1 MELQDLQKVFSFL
14 NAREFAK
21 ENSIDYNHL
30 IKLIKGE
37 KNLTDKMAA
46 KIKVGIM
53 DLHKIFENY
62 IKK

>member
-21 ENSIDYNHL
+21 ENGLDYNHL

-37 KNLTDKMAA
+37 KKLTDKMAE
-46 KIKVGIM
+46 KIKVG
-53 DLHKIFENY
+53 LLELSQKILVATF
-62 IKK
+62 

>member
-21 ENSIDYNHL
+21 ENSLDYNHL

-37 KNLTDKMAA
+37 KKLTDKMAD
-46 KIKVGIM
+46 KIKKGLL
-53 DLHKIFENY
+53 DLSQKIIVITF
-62 IKK
+62 

>member
-21 ENSIDYNHL
+21 ENSLDYNHL

-37 KNLTDKMAA
+37 KKLTDKMAA

>member
-1 MELQDLQKVFSFL
+1 MEQQDLQKVFSFL

-37 KNLTDKMAA
+37 KKLTDKMAE
-46 KIKVGIM
+46 KIKKG
-53 DLHKIFENY
+53 LLELSQKILVATF
-62 IKK
+62 

>member
-21 ENSIDYNHL
+21 ENSLDYNHL

>member
-21 ENSIDYNHL
+21 ENSLDYNHL
-30 IKLIKGE
+30 IKIIKGE
-37 KNLTDKMAA
+37 KKLTDKMDA

>member
-21 ENSIDYNHL
+21 ENNLDYNHL

-37 KNLTDKMAA
+37 KKLTDKMKQ
-46 KIKVGIM
+46 KIQIGLM
-53 DLHKIFENY
+53 ELSLKITN
-62 IKK
+62 IATK

>member
-21 ENSIDYNHL
+21 ENSLDYNHL

-53 DLHKIFENY
+53 GLHKIFENY